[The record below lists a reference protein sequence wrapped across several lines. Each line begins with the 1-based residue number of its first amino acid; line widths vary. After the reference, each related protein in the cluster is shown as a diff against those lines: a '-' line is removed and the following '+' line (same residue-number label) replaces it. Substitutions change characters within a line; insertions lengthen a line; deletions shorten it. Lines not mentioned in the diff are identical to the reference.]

1 MNKAA
6 QKYIKQSSV
15 IYGSM
20 IVIGIAVFIS
30 GTFFNFL
37 REEMAGICIGLLPTG
52 ILGLALTLRI
62 KDNPETRK
70 MLAVKT
76 EERNQFIRYKSA
88 YFSFWIT
95 FIYVSVATI
104 LSRYISLSLTT
115 FLIITLIGIT
125 LVHIISTIINHKSC

>member
-30 GTFFNFL
+30 GTFFNVL
-37 REEMAGICIGLLPTG
+37 REEMEGICIGLLPTG
-52 ILGLALTLRI
+52 ILGLVLTLRI

-95 FIYVSVATI
+95 FIYVSVTTI
-104 LSRYISLSLTT
+104 LSRYISISLTT

-125 LVHIISTIINHKSC
+125 LVHIISSIINHKSC